1 MDTTISSIL
10 LLFAAAS
17 CLILAIIVL
26 AHNHRKLVHWAFA
39 ALSVNLMLWALGV
52 FAIINSYDPFHV
64 AESEESVRFW
74 LRATFIVA
82 CFFPITF
89 YQFIGLF
96 PRGMFTGSRRYL
108 IFHYVAVPILIALSF
123 SQWHI
128 REVRFVDGI
137 PVASHGPVF
146 LIYFGMCL
154 VMFVVMHLNLFRKLR
169 HATGVEQR
177 QIHYVL
183 LGIFAS
189 VFVGT
194 ITNIVL
200 PAFQINELQPYGPM
214 FLVLM
219 MGLFAYAMVRYHL
232 MDIRVIASR
241 TTVYMV
247 VTTFVIG
254 TFVTMAYLVQWI
266 VKSGGNE
273 DIHILPTVL
282 AALIVAM
289 VVEAVKDRVELVF
302 SRVVLKERYD
312 ANRLFARISEQASQ
326 VVQLDQLLKN
336 IAEDIQT
343 TIGVGLVRVFIVD
356 ERRPYLTT
364 LEYSSVSGESIGS
377 ISNHEPLL
385 TYAESH
391 PGPIVLEHL
400 LHVRPN
406 EVKARAAMHM
416 AEVDAHLCLPLRAGS
431 GIVGL
436 LTLGTKDSHEIY
448 SSEDLVVFRALAGP
462 LGTAVENARLYNKL
476 GDLNLHLTEIL
487 SRMRE
492 GVIAVDAAGKITTVN
507 KSAQEILGGVQLG
520 QSIESLTPEITQ
532 ILRITL
538 RDQRGISD
546 FEARIPSRDGEPIP
560 VLLSSSALEGPNH
573 ERSGAMAMIYDLTQ
587 IKRLEQNVQRADR
600 LSSIGTMAAG
610 MAHEIKNP
618 LVSIKTFTQLLPSR
632 YDDEDFRNTFSAVV
646 PVEVERINT
655 IVTRLLDFARSK
667 PVKFDAQNL
676 RSIVEGV
683 LTLVENETRKDRIT
697 VEAEWPD
704 RPIEVFGDEHQLHQ
718 MFLNLVLNAIEALR
732 ATEGGYLHIQSQID
746 SMHVYREGQTTLFD
760 AECVRVS
767 VTDTGCGI
775 DPDNIKYLFNPFY
788 TTKLEG
794 SGLGLA
800 VVHGIVTDH
809 GGHIDVTSTSGE
821 TAFVVTLPLASAMA
835 TASAAR

>member
-10 LLFAAAS
+10 LLFAGAS

-39 ALSVNLMLWALGV
+39 ALSLNLMFWALGV
-52 FAIINSYDPFHV
+52 FAIVNSYDPVHL
-64 AESEESVRFW
+64 ARSEDSVRFW

-108 IFHYVAVPILIALSF
+108 VFHYIAVPILIGLAF
-123 SQWHI
+123 TRWHI

-146 LIYFGMCL
+146 LVYFVMCSI
-154 VMFVVMHLNLFRKLR
+154 MFVVMHLNLFRKLR

-194 ITNIVL
+194 LTNIIL

-247 VTTFVIG
+247 VTTFVIA
-254 TFVTMAYLVQWI
+254 TFVTMAYLVQWL
-266 VKSGGNE
+266 VKSGGN

-289 VVEAVKDRVELVF
+289 VVEAVKDRVELLF

-343 TIGVGLVRVFIVD
+343 TIGVSLVRIFLVD

-364 LEYSSVSGESIGS
+364 LEYSSVSNEAKGAVY
-377 ISNHEPLL
+377 NHEPLL
-385 TYAESH
+385 AYAESH

-406 EVKARAAMHM
+406 ENKARAAMHM

-436 LTLGTKDSHEIY
+436 LTLGMKDSREIY

-487 SRMRE
+487 SRMRQ

-520 QSIESLTPEITQ
+520 QSMESLTPEVAQ

-538 RDQRGISD
+538 RDERGISD
-546 FEARIPSRDGEPIP
+546 FETRIPSRDGEPIP
-560 VLLSSSALEGPNH
+560 VLLSSSALESPDH
-573 ERSGAMAMIYDLTQ
+573 QRSGAMAMIYDLAQ

-618 LVSIKTFTQLLPSR
+618 LVSIKTFTQLLPTR
-632 YDDEDFRNTFSAVV
+632 YDDDDFRNTFSAVV

-667 PVKFDAQNL
+667 PVKFETQNL
-676 RSIVEGV
+676 RFIVEGV
-683 LTLVENETRKDRIT
+683 LTLVENETRKDRIM
-697 VEAEWPD
+697 VETEWPE
-704 RPIEVFGDEHQLHQ
+704 RLVEVWGDEHQLHQ

-732 ATEGGYLHIQSQID
+732 ATEGGYLRIQSELD
-746 SMHVYREGQTTLFD
+746 CMHVQREGQATLFD

-767 VTDTGCGI
+767 VADSGCGI
-775 DPDNIKYLFNPFY
+775 DSDNIKYLFNPFY

-809 GGHIDVTSTSGE
+809 GGHIDVTSSPGDT
-821 TAFVVTLPLASAMA
+821 TFVVTLPLASTMV
-835 TASAAR
+835 TASGAR

>member
-1 MDTTISSIL
+1 MDTTVSSIL

-39 ALSVNLMLWALGV
+39 ALSMNLMLWALGV
-52 FAIINSYDPFHV
+52 CAIINSYDPTDIPG
-64 AESEESVRFW
+64 SETSVRFW
-74 LRATFIVA
+74 LRMTFIIA
-82 CFFPITF
+82 CFFPVTF

-108 IFHYVAVPILIALSF
+108 AFHYIMAPVLVGLAF
-123 SQWHI
+123 TRWHI
-128 REVRFVDGI
+128 QEVRFVNGI
-137 PVASHGPVF
+137 PVVSHGPVF
-146 LIYFGMCL
+146 LLYFAMCS
-154 VMFVVMHLNLFRKLR
+154 VMFVVMHMNLFRKLR

-183 LGIFAS
+183 LGIFGS
-189 VFVGT
+189 IFVGT
-194 ITNIVL
+194 LTNIVL

-247 VTTFVIG
+247 VTTFVIA
-254 TFVTMAYLVQWI
+254 TFVTMAYLVQWV
-266 VKSGGNE
+266 VKSGGT
-273 DIHILPTVL
+273 DIHVLPTVL

-289 VVEAVKDRVELVF
+289 VVEAVKDRVELLF

-326 VVQLDQLLKN
+326 VVQLDLLLRN

-343 TIGVGLVRVFIVD
+343 TIGVSVVRIFVVD
-356 ERRPYLTT
+356 ERKPHLTT
-364 LEYSSVSGESIGS
+364 MEYTSVRGESPGKVF
-377 ISNHEPLL
+377 NHEPLL
-385 TYAESH
+385 SYAETH
-391 PGPIVLEHL
+391 PGPIVLENL

-406 EVKARAAMHM
+406 ETKARVAMQL
-416 AEVDAHLCLPLRAGS
+416 AEVDAHLCLPLRAGL

-436 LTLGTKDSHEIY
+436 LTLGIKDSHEIY

-476 GDLNLHLTEIL
+476 GDLNLHLTEVL

-492 GVIAVDAAGKITTVN
+492 GVIAVDADGKITTVN
-507 KSAQEILGGVQLG
+507 QSAQAILGNVQLG
-520 QSIESLTPEITQ
+520 QSMESLTPEVAQ

-546 FEARIPSRDGEPIP
+546 FETRIPSREGEPIP
-560 VLLSSSALEGPNH
+560 VLLSSSALESRDH
-573 ERSGAMAMIYDLTQ
+573 QRSGAMAMIYDLAQ
-587 IKRLEQNVQRADR
+587 IKKLEQNVQRADR

-618 LVSIKTFTQLLPSR
+618 LVSIKTFTQLLPTR
-632 YDDEDFRNTFSAVV
+632 YEDEDFRNTFSAVV

-655 IVTRLLDFARSK
+655 IVTRLLDFARTK
-667 PVKFDAQNL
+667 PVKFDTQNL
-676 RSIVEGV
+676 RGIIEGV
-683 LTLVENETRKDRIT
+683 LTLVENETRKERIM
-697 VEAEWPD
+697 VETEWPD
-704 RPIEVFGDEHQLHQ
+704 RPVEVWGDEHQLHQ

-732 ATEGGYLHIQSQID
+732 STEGGYLRIRCQLD
-746 SMHVYREGQTTLFD
+746 FMHVQREGQATLFD
-760 AECVRVS
+760 AECVRVL

-775 DPDNIKYLFNPFY
+775 EPENIKLLFNPFY

-809 GGHIDVTSTSGE
+809 GGHIDVASADGE
-821 TAFVVTLPLASAMA
+821 TTFAVTLPLASTMV
-835 TASAAR
+835 TAGGVR

>member
-1 MDTTISSIL
+1 MDTTVSSIL

-17 CLILAIIVL
+17 CLILAIVVL

-52 FAIINSYDPFHV
+52 CAIINSYDP
-64 AESEESVRFW
+64 ANIPKSEASVRFW
-74 LRATFIVA
+74 LQATFIVA

-108 IFHYVAVPILIALSF
+108 GFHYAAVPILIALSF
-123 SQWHI
+123 TSFHI
-128 REVRFVDGI
+128 RDVRFVDGI
-137 PVASHGPVF
+137 PVVSHGPVF
-146 LIYFGMCL
+146 LIYFVMCSI
-154 VMFVVMHLNLFRKLR
+154 MFVVMHLNLFRKLR

-183 LGIFAS
+183 LGIFGS

-194 ITNIVL
+194 LTNIVL

-247 VTTFVIG
+247 VTTFVIA
-254 TFVTMAYLVQWI
+254 TFVTMAYLVQWV
-266 VKSGGNE
+266 VKSGGT
-273 DIHILPTVL
+273 DIHVLPTVL

-289 VVEAVKDRVELVF
+289 VVEAVKDRVELIF

-326 VVQLDQLLKN
+326 VVQLDLLLKN

-343 TIGVGLVRVFIVD
+343 TIGVSLVRIFIVD
-356 ERRPYLTT
+356 ARKPYLTS
-364 LEYSSVSGESIGS
+364 LEYSSVREEPTGKVY
-377 ISNHEPLL
+377 NHQPLL
-385 TYAESH
+385 EFAEAH
-391 PGPIVLEHL
+391 PGPIVLENL

-406 EVKARAAMHM
+406 ELKARAAMHM

-436 LTLGTKDSHEIY
+436 LTLGIKDSHEIY

-476 GDLNLHLTEIL
+476 GDLNLHLTEVL

-492 GVIAVDAAGKITTVN
+492 GVIAVDADGKVTTIN
-507 KSAQEILGGVQLG
+507 KSAQAILGGVQLG
-520 QSIESLTPEITQ
+520 QNMDTLTAEVAQ
-532 ILRITL
+532 VLRITL
-538 RDQRGISD
+538 RDKRGISD
-546 FEARIPSRDGEPIP
+546 FETRIPSRDGEPIP
-560 VLLSSSALEGPNH
+560 VLLSSSALGGTDQ
-573 ERSGAMAMIYDLTQ
+573 ERGGAMAMIYDLAQ

-618 LVSIKTFTQLLPSR
+618 LVSIKTFTQLLPTR

-667 PVKFDAQNL
+667 PVKFDTQNL
-676 RSIVEGV
+676 RGVIEGV
-683 LTLVENETRKDRIT
+683 LTLVENETRKERIM
-697 VEAEWPD
+697 VETEWPD
-704 RPIEVFGDEHQLHQ
+704 RPVDVFGDEHQLHQ

-732 ATEGGYLHIQSQID
+732 ATEGGFLRIRVQLD
-746 SMHVYREGQTTLFD
+746 CMHVQREGQATLFD

-767 VTDTGCGI
+767 VCDTGCGI
-775 DPDNIKYLFNPFY
+775 ESENIKYLFNPFY

-809 GGHIDVTSTSGE
+809 GGHIDVASTDGE
-821 TAFVVTLPLASAMA
+821 TTFVVTLPLASTMA
-835 TASAAR
+835 TASGVR

>member
-1 MDTTISSIL
+1 MDTTINSIL

-17 CLILAIIVL
+17 CLVLAIVVL
-26 AHNHRKLVHWAFA
+26 THNHRKLVHWAFA

-52 FAIINSYDPFHV
+52 FAIINSYDP
-64 AESEESVRFW
+64 SEPAHSEYMVRVW
-74 LRATFIVA
+74 LRTTFIIA

-96 PRGMFTGSRRYL
+96 PRGMITGSRRYL
-108 IFHYVAVPILIALSF
+108 TFHYILAPLLVGLSF
-123 SQWHI
+123 TSWHI
-128 REVRFVDGI
+128 REIRFVDGI
-137 PVASHGPVF
+137 PFVSHGPVF
-146 LIYFGMCL
+146 LVYFITCL
-154 VMFVVMHLNLFRKLR
+154 IMFVVMHLNLFRKLR

-189 VFVGT
+189 IFVGT
-194 ITNIVL
+194 MTNIVL
-200 PAFQINELQPYGPM
+200 PAFQINDLQPYGPI

-219 MGLFAYAMVRYHL
+219 MGLFAYAMVRYQL

-247 VTTFVIG
+247 VTTFVIA

-266 VKSGGNE
+266 MNERGNE
-273 DIHILPTVL
+273 IQVLPTVL

-289 VVEAVKDRVELVF
+289 VVEAVKERVELLF

-326 VVQLDQLLKN
+326 VVQLDQLLRN

-343 TIGVGLVRVFIVD
+343 TVGVSLIRLFLVD
-356 ERRPYLTT
+356 ERRPFLTT
-364 LEYSSVSGESIGS
+364 LEYSSVPGEPTGTVF
-377 ISNHEPLL
+377 NHEPLL
-385 TYAESH
+385 VYAQSH

-406 EVKARAAMHM
+406 ERKARAAMHM
-416 AEVDAHLCLPLRAGS
+416 AEIDAHLCLPLRTAS

-436 LTLGTKDSHEIY
+436 LTLGAKDSHEIY

-476 GDLNLHLTEIL
+476 GDLNLHLTEVL

-492 GVIAVDAAGKITTVN
+492 GVIAVDSEGKVATVN
-507 KSAQEILGGVQLG
+507 KSAQEILGTVQLG
-520 QSIESLTPEITQ
+520 QSLETLTPEVAQ

-538 RDQRGISD
+538 RDQRGIRD
-546 FEARIPSRDGEPIP
+546 FETRIPSRDGEAIP
-560 VLLSSSALEGPNH
+560 VLLSSSCLESPDQ
-573 ERSGAMAMIYDLTQ
+573 ERSGAMAMIYDLAQ

-618 LVSIKTFTQLLPSR
+618 LVSIKTFTQLLPTR
-632 YDDEDFRNTFSAVV
+632 YEDEDFRTTFSAVV

-655 IVTRLLDFARSK
+655 IVTRLLDFARTK
-667 PVKFDAQNL
+667 PVRFETQNL
-676 RSIVEGV
+676 RAVIDGV
-683 LTLVENETRKDRIT
+683 ISLVENETRKERII
-697 VEAEWPD
+697 VETEWPD
-704 RPIEVFGDEHQLHQ
+704 RPIEVYGDEHQLLQ

-732 ATEGGYLHIQSQID
+732 VTEGGLLRIDARLD
-746 SMHVYREGQTTLFD
+746 SMHVQREGQATLFD
-760 AECVRVS
+760 AECVRLT
-767 VTDTGCGI
+767 VTDSGCGI

-809 GGHIDVTSTSGE
+809 GGEIDVTSVPGDTR
-821 TAFVVTLPLASAMA
+821 FVVTLPLASTMV
-835 TASAAR
+835 TVSQAR